1 MRPKK
6 KNKKKLYNTEKKK
19 ILLYSIFF
27 FFFFR
32 THLAPVDNT
41 CIRVLLSL
49 SSNDPICLYLHPMN
63 VFFGILISTRLVR
76 TQLKN
81 IKVTQTFTL
90 SEHSKVKR
98 VDQIKVGRV
107 GNLNFTYIVSLVVIP
122 NNPVVLLRSRWLL

>member
-1 MRPKK
+1 
-6 KNKKKLYNTEKKK
+6 
-19 ILLYSIFF
+19 
-27 FFFFR
+27 
-32 THLAPVDNT
+32 
-41 CIRVLLSL
+41 
-49 SSNDPICLYLHPMN
+49 MN

>member
-1 MRPKK
+1 M
-6 KNKKKLYNTEKKK
+6 
-19 ILLYSIFF
+19 
-27 FFFFR
+27 
-32 THLAPVDNT
+32 
-41 CIRVLLSL
+41 
-49 SSNDPICLYLHPMN
+49 
-63 VFFGILISTRLVR
+63 LVHA
-76 TQLKN
+76 QQKN